1 MRAMIRFGK
10 QPRLRFI
17 SHLDLQRFFQRALN
31 RTGLPI
37 AWTQGFNPHPI
48 LSFGSALALGWTSEY
63 EILDVKLSAPMGRR
77 RTEDAMRAALPVDL
91 PVLEV
96 RMVDDRHPAPM
107 AMVRASD
114 YEITLSGETAAATL
128 DAAEEF
134 LRRESVMAMR
144 KTKSGERE
152 VDIRPMALSLEREG
166 DVLSARLMLTE
177 KDTLKPDLL
186 VRALAEI
193 AGAEVPEM
201 RIHRRCLL
209 GEDESGALKGVKTVR
224 LDKSFK
230 PIPGTEEDLDCE
242 LLLIAAGFL
251 GPQRYVP
258 EAFGLELTPRSCVRT
273 PEGGYST
280 NVPKVFSAGD
290 MRRGQSLVVWAIQ
303 EGRAA
308 AREVDAFLMGY
319 TN

>member
-134 LRRESVMAMR
+134 LRRESVMAVR

-152 VDIRPMALSLEREG
+152 VDIRPVALLLEREG

-209 GEDESGALKGVKTVR
+209 GEDESGALKP
-224 LDKSFK
+224 LM
-230 PIPGTEEDLDCE
+230 E
-242 LLLIAAGFL
+242 L
-251 GPQRYVP
+251 
-258 EAFGLELTPRSCVRT
+258 
-273 PEGGYST
+273 
-280 NVPKVFSAGD
+280 
-290 MRRGQSLVVWAIQ
+290 
-303 EGRAA
+303 
-308 AREVDAFLMGY
+308 
-319 TN
+319 

>member
-63 EILDVKLSAPMGRR
+63 EILDVKLSAPMGRK

-152 VDIRPMALSLEREG
+152 VDIRPMALLLEREG

-209 GEDESGALKGVKTVR
+209 GEDESGALKP
-224 LDKSFK
+224 LM
-230 PIPGTEEDLDCE
+230 E
-242 LLLIAAGFL
+242 L
-251 GPQRYVP
+251 
-258 EAFGLELTPRSCVRT
+258 
-273 PEGGYST
+273 
-280 NVPKVFSAGD
+280 
-290 MRRGQSLVVWAIQ
+290 
-303 EGRAA
+303 
-308 AREVDAFLMGY
+308 
-319 TN
+319 

>member
-134 LRRESVMAMR
+134 LRRESVMAVR

-152 VDIRPMALSLEREG
+152 VDIRPMALLLEREG

-209 GEDESGALKGVKTVR
+209 GEDESGALKP
-224 LDKSFK
+224 LM
-230 PIPGTEEDLDCE
+230 E
-242 LLLIAAGFL
+242 L
-251 GPQRYVP
+251 
-258 EAFGLELTPRSCVRT
+258 
-273 PEGGYST
+273 
-280 NVPKVFSAGD
+280 SA
-290 MRRGQSLVVWAIQ
+290 
-303 EGRAA
+303 
-308 AREVDAFLMGY
+308 
-319 TN
+319 

>member
-128 DAAEEF
+128 AAAEEF
-134 LRRESVMAMR
+134 LRRESVMAVR

-152 VDIRPMALSLEREG
+152 VDIRPMALLLEREG

-201 RIHRRCLL
+201 CIHRRCLL
-209 GEDESGALKGVKTVR
+209 GEDESGALKP
-224 LDKSFK
+224 LM
-230 PIPGTEEDLDCE
+230 E
-242 LLLIAAGFL
+242 L
-251 GPQRYVP
+251 
-258 EAFGLELTPRSCVRT
+258 
-273 PEGGYST
+273 
-280 NVPKVFSAGD
+280 
-290 MRRGQSLVVWAIQ
+290 
-303 EGRAA
+303 
-308 AREVDAFLMGY
+308 
-319 TN
+319 

>member
-63 EILDVKLSAPMGRR
+63 EILDVKLSAPMGRK

-152 VDIRPMALSLEREG
+152 VDLRPMALLLEREG

-209 GEDESGALKGVKTVR
+209 GEDESGALKP
-224 LDKSFK
+224 LM
-230 PIPGTEEDLDCE
+230 E
-242 LLLIAAGFL
+242 L
-251 GPQRYVP
+251 
-258 EAFGLELTPRSCVRT
+258 
-273 PEGGYST
+273 
-280 NVPKVFSAGD
+280 
-290 MRRGQSLVVWAIQ
+290 
-303 EGRAA
+303 
-308 AREVDAFLMGY
+308 
-319 TN
+319 

>member
-134 LRRESVMAMR
+134 LRRESVMAVR

-152 VDIRPMALSLEREG
+152 VDIRPMALLLEREG

-209 GEDESGALKGVKTVR
+209 GEDENGALKP
-224 LDKSFK
+224 LM
-230 PIPGTEEDLDCE
+230 E
-242 LLLIAAGFL
+242 L
-251 GPQRYVP
+251 
-258 EAFGLELTPRSCVRT
+258 
-273 PEGGYST
+273 
-280 NVPKVFSAGD
+280 
-290 MRRGQSLVVWAIQ
+290 
-303 EGRAA
+303 
-308 AREVDAFLMGY
+308 
-319 TN
+319 